1 MGGLGAYP
9 LKNANVRK
17 TMPCLPPM
25 TGKGKHATYK
35 NGDDWGMVYYCFTHI
50 GGIEWYWPMPV
61 VSKGSWCG
69 EKYTCESSSENDGF
83 SMIIYIDVGL
93 LEEGYGKK
101 RVTQIPVGICLIP
114 SHGRIDFR
122 YVQPHSTV
130 DASWCIY
137 HHMFTTIR
145 SWPSSQPPYVMSLT
159 SHVGTM

>member
-1 MGGLGAYP
+1 MRVKQCHVYHPWLG
-9 LKNANVRK
+9 KEN
-17 TMPCLPPM
+17 MPPIKMVM
-25 TGKGKHATYK
+25 TGAWFIIVLPTLVVLNGIDPCPWSAKVVDVGK
-35 NGDDWGMVYYCFTHI
+35 NTHVKA
-50 GGIEWYWPMPV
+50 PA
-61 VSKGSWCG
+61 K
-69 EKYTCESSSENDGF
+69 TTGF
-83 SMIIYIDVGL
+83 PWLYIDVGL

-130 DASWCIY
+130 DASWCIC